1 MEYFKIVIIH
11 SNGNI
16 EYIGEN
22 VDELHLA
29 SLLEY
34 AKKHYN
40 NKIFEQLNYRHKPGV
55 IGYFFLRFYGDI
67 IFLNTTRNIK
77 KYGYTGTLLLPDEI
91 NDIQK
96 ESLLQFLDTIPN
108 FYMIL
113 ATNLRLEDGIVEDD
127 EGFPVSDATPRNVVE
142 QYFKSRSV

>member
-1 MEYFKIVIIH
+1 M
-11 SNGNI
+11 
-16 EYIGEN
+16 
-22 VDELHLA
+22 
-29 SLLEY
+29 
-34 AKKHYN
+34 
-40 NKIFEQLNYRHKPGV
+40 
-55 IGYFFLRFYGDI
+55 
-67 IFLNTTRNIK
+67 NTTRNIK

-127 EGFPVSDATPRNVVE
+127 ERFPVSDATHRNVVG

>member
-22 VDELHLA
+22 VDELHSA

-40 NKIFEQLNYRHKPGV
+40 NKIFEQLNY
-55 IGYFFLRFYGDI
+55 
-67 IFLNTTRNIK
+67 
-77 KYGYTGTLLLPDEI
+77 
-91 NDIQK
+91 
-96 ESLLQFLDTIPN
+96 
-108 FYMIL
+108 
-113 ATNLRLEDGIVEDD
+113 
-127 EGFPVSDATPRNVVE
+127 
-142 QYFKSRSV
+142 